1 MPHLAYILI
10 LFLASL
16 QFVFFLFPTCPLICQ
31 WASSH
36 PWVEMQLQ
44 AWSTA
49 DDAPPGKVIANGM
62 LGLFWLSILARVLIY
77 LCRRYY
83 TVAKEQRRLLR
94 LDHYIVYQQRLSAAF
109 AAEDHGR
116 SQAEAIPDSN
126 DGSLDDQRHRRR
138 AARRSRAPPD
148 L

>member
-1 MPHLAYILI
+1 MQKKCGRAY
-10 LFLASL
+10 FASTCIR
-16 QFVFFLFPTCPLICQ
+16 FVRGVTRAQ

-49 DDAPPGKVIANGM
+49 DDAPPGKVLANGM

-94 LDHYIVYQQRLSAAF
+94 IDHYIVYQQRLNAAF
-109 AAEDHGR
+109 AAQDNDDAGGGDR
-116 SQAEAIPDSN
+116 FPGDDGGPD
-126 DGSLDDQRHRRR
+126 GQRQRRR
-138 AARRSRAPPD
+138 AARRTRSLPD

>member
-1 MPHLAYILI
+1 
-10 LFLASL
+10 
-16 QFVFFLFPTCPLICQ
+16 
-31 WASSH
+31 
-36 PWVEMQLQ
+36 MQLQ

-109 AAEDHGR
+109 AAEDQDR
-116 SQAEAIPDSN
+116 SRSVGNMPGSN
-126 DGSLDDQRHRRR
+126 DEGLDGERQRRR
-138 AARRSRAPPD
+138 AARRARAPPD

>member
-1 MPHLAYILI
+1 
-10 LFLASL
+10 
-16 QFVFFLFPTCPLICQ
+16 
-31 WASSH
+31 
-36 PWVEMQLQ
+36 MQLQ

-109 AAEDHGR
+109 AAEDQDRGR
-116 SQAEAIPDSN
+116 SVGAMPGSIDEGLDS
-126 DGSLDDQRHRRR
+126 QRQRRR
-138 AARRSRAPPD
+138 AARRARAPPD